1 MFPEHVSLVF
11 LTTSHLL
18 VAEKMENLDIL
29 VSKNQHFHFSYCL
42 LDQSQK
48 KPDLNAIMS
57 SPVLK
62 ISFTLSNFY
71 IVITLSLFAL
81 FRDYD

>member
-29 VSKNQHFHFSYCL
+29 VSKINIFIFLIVCL
-42 LDQSQK
+42 IRAK
-48 KPDLNAIMS
+48 KTDLNAIMS

-62 ISFTLSNFY
+62 ISFTQSNF
-71 IVITLSLFAL
+71 ILI
-81 FRDYD
+81 